1 MVIEAFEHCLDTVDR
16 HRGGIEA
23 FDHWSVTVDR
33 QREDT
38 NQIRG
43 V

>member
-1 MVIEAFEHCLDTVDR
+1 MVIEAFEHWLDTVDR

-23 FDHWSVTVDR
+23 FDHWAVTVDR
-33 QREDT
+33 QSEGT
-38 NQIRG
+38 NQILD